1 MTPPRPA
8 PGLPG
13 LASPL
18 RGRTGC
24 PPRPGSRDLPGG
36 REGRRG
42 AEAASYARPRAPRP
56 ELRLSAVLSGAGPA
70 PLPRPGVTSAAA
82 AQSPLQLNN

>member
-24 PPRPGSRDLPGG
+24 PPRPGSRDPPGG
-36 REGRRG
+36 RQGRRG
-42 AEAASYARPRAPRP
+42 AEAAFLCPAASPLPSCGSPQSSQAQVRPR
-56 ELRLSAVLSGAGPA
+56 SPA
-70 PLPRPGVTSAAA
+70 PGVTSAAA